1 MFDILDQI
9 SKIFFICTKKG
20 FHQFSKKSAFFYLL
34 FIFFFSFIQKINA
47 TYKDS
52 LWQIVFQNKKDTI
65 HSRAL
70 VLLAEYYQNTNIDT
84 AEKLA
89 KDAIQI
95 TTQEQQYKI
104 QAYAN
109 NCMGYIQY
117 IKGDYKASIE
127 SFVQYY
133 ESAKKT
139 NDLKAMAFAKNNE
152 GNVYIELGDYIKAI
166 EKYNDA
172 LALRLKIND
181 SNSIAMS
188 YNNFGFIYKDVGDY
202 EKAISNFFNALRIY
216 EKMQDKNS
224 IASTYNYIGQVY
236 KKQKEIT
243 KAKEYFNK
251 SLDIYKL
258 IGDRQGEGLIYHSI
272 GSLLCEESKPDS
284 AKFYFNY
291 ALSLY
296 EIVNDLRQKSILY
309 TDIANMFTENKLIDS
324 SLKYYLLALQENNTI
339 GNKRNAS
346 AIYNGLA
353 NIYISKKNFVE
364 AKKYLDLSIQ
374 VLLQT
379 NKKEDYKEYYFALS
393 KYNRGIGKADLALQ
407 NMELYNLYKDS
418 LINEQNKKAIAD
430 IQIKYDVSKKDQE
443 ILLQKAIINK
453 RNIFLFSS
461 VLVSLL
467 ILITGIALFK
477 RQKAI
482 QKNKMQE
489 ALLLQQDIATK
500 AVLEAEENE
509 RKRIGS
515 DLHDGVGQLM
525 TAARMN
531 LEAIKERIQFTSTQD
546 KEAYYKTKALIDESC
561 KEVRA
566 VSHNIMPNALLK
578 SGLSNAVK
586 EFLNNLDNRVL
597 QINLHTLGLNER
609 IDTNIETVLYR
620 VIQECVHN
628 IIKHAQATTVDISL
642 IKDGDGIS
650 VTIEDNGIGF
660 DKNVLEKKDGIGIKN
675 IKTRIAYLKGN
686 IDIDTHPGNGT
697 LIAIHVP
704 I

>member
-1 MFDILDQI
+1 MFDILYQI
-9 SKIFFICTKKG
+9 STKLFIFAKKVP
-20 FHQFSKKSAFFYLL
+20 LL
-34 FIFFFSFIQKINA
+34 FSNKRAFYILISLFFFSFLQKIKA
-47 TYKDS
+47 AYKDS
-52 LWQIVFQNKKDTI
+52 LWQIVFQNKKDTN

-89 KDAIQI
+89 KDAIQLA
-95 TTQEQQYKI
+95 TQEQQYKI

-117 IKGDYKASIE
+117 IKGDYDGSIQ

-152 GNVYIELGDYIKAI
+152 GNVYIELGDYVKAI
-166 EKYNDA
+166 EKYNEA

-216 EKMQDKNS
+216 ENMQDKKS
-224 IASTYNYIGQVY
+224 IASTYDYIGQVY
-236 KKQKEIT
+236 KKQKEIS

-258 IGDRQGEGLIYHSI
+258 LGDRQGEGLIYHSI
-272 GSLLCEESKPDS
+272 GSVLCEENKPDS
-284 AKFYFNY
+284 AKFYFYY

-296 EIVNDLRQKSILY
+296 EIVNDTRQKSILF
-309 TDIANMFTENKLIDS
+309 TDIATMFNENKLIDS

-346 AIYNGLA
+346 AIFNGLA
-353 NIYISKKNFVE
+353 NIYILKSNFSE
-364 AKKYLDLSIQ
+364 AKKYLDMSLQ
-374 VLLQT
+374 VLQQT
-379 NKKEDYKEYYFALS
+379 NKKEDYKDYYYSLS
-393 KYNRGIGKADLALQ
+393 KYNRGVGKVDLALQ
-407 NMELYNLYKDS
+407 NMEMYNLYKDS

-443 ILLQKAIINK
+443 IIIQQATINK
-453 RNIFLFSS
+453 RNILLFSTAI
-461 VLVSLL
+461 VSLL
-467 ILITGIALFK
+467 MLVTGISLFK

-482 QKNKMQE
+482 QKTKMQE
-489 ALLLQQDIATK
+489 ALLLQQDNATK

-531 LEAIKERIQFTSTQD
+531 LEAIEERIQFKSLQD
-546 KEAYYKTKALIDESC
+546 KEAYNKTKALVDESC

-609 IDTNIETVLYR
+609 IDSNIETVLYR

-642 IKDGDGIS
+642 IKDNDGIA
-650 VTIEDNGIGF
+650 VTIEDNGKGF
-660 DKNVLEKKDGIGIKN
+660 DKNLVERKDGIGIKN

-686 IDIDTHPGNGT
+686 LDIDSQPGNGT

-704 I
+704 L